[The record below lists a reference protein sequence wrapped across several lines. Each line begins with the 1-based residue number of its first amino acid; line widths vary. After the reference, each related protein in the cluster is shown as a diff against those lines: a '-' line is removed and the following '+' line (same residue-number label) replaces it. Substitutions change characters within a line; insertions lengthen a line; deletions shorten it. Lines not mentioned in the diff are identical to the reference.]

1 MTTRKPIRL
10 HEPSPGNG
18 LAANAPQQRGRL
30 RLNLFAGRSLGER
43 EFDILQDYSES
54 RLAPLLYGHPPGIL
68 QGFEV
73 TAGLVSLQD
82 SEENDWLF
90 RIRPGLAV
98 GGDGKIINMIFP
110 LDQYWQTQKAD
121 YLDSRSRGLNPLSSV
136 NGIYFLTIKR
146 TLENVDKSGNFA
158 GCVRDELDMLRDS
171 RIETA
176 TSLTL
181 QIVWEGDAAVTAA
194 KADKTLTINRLL
206 AEHLHTDWFVA
217 DGAVPIGMLAV
228 EDDTILW
235 FDAVA
240 GRFPAK
246 ADANYW
252 TFLSHTTQSI
262 QQHFHGQ
269 RINDDTERQALIA
282 GFKLAYLPAAGVLP
296 TLFLND
302 VAVQPEPA
310 WFPDHLQ
317 IEMAPIAESQV
328 EALIASEL
336 ARTSIDLQ
344 KVGGDRIRLL
354 LAVADADYRAD
365 LLDLPFPDTNMQHDL
380 YRYGQKA
387 FSSWKDWVVQ
397 YDVLFNKLTP
407 SDFASAEGQ
416 RLFSSIPERID
427 TEAEGQPILPNLFFE
442 RLIQSS
448 RDWQTSTV
456 GSTINPDLPAPYS
469 EVIPA
474 PPADLALDFNQPAIN
489 TADGLL
495 KQYLDTSH
503 RIDQTEAL
511 IDDLADLLT
520 LYADMQRSQRQQL
533 DHVSLSFTHLAGGVQ
548 GDGSG
553 LSVARWLPSMQ
564 FATKIKPVPQDN

>member
-1 MTTRKPIRL
+1 MNTRKPIRL
-10 HEPSPGNG
+10 HEPRSGNG
-18 LAANAPQQRGRL
+18 FAKEDQKRGRQ

-43 EFDILQDYSES
+43 EFDILQDYSDS

-68 QGFEV
+68 HGFEV
-73 TAGLVSLQD
+73 TAGMVPMQD
-82 SEENDWLF
+82 SEKTDWLF

-136 NGIYFLTIKR
+136 NGIYFLTLKR
-146 TLENVDKSGNFA
+146 TLENVDKNGNFA

-206 AEHLHTDWFVA
+206 ADHLHTDWFAA

-235 FDAVA
+235 FDVVA

-252 TFLSHTTQSI
+252 TFLSHSTQSI

-269 RINDDTERQALIA
+269 RIDDDTERQALIA
-282 GFKLAYLPAAGVLP
+282 SFKLAYLPAAGVLP

-302 VAVQPEPA
+302 VAVQPKLS

-328 EALIASEL
+328 EALIGREL

-354 LAVADADYRAD
+354 LAVSDADYRAD
-365 LLDLPFPDTNMQHDL
+365 LLDLPFPDANMQHDL
-380 YRYGQKA
+380 YRYAQKA
-387 FSSWKDWVVQ
+387 FNSWKDWVVQ
-397 YDVLFNKLTP
+397 YDVLFNKLAT

-427 TEAEGQPILPNLFFE
+427 TEAEGQPIVPNLFFE

-456 GSTINPDLPAPYS
+456 GSSISADLPAPYS

-474 PPADLALDFNQPAIN
+474 PPADLVLDFNQPAAN

-495 KQYLDTSH
+495 KQYLDTS
-503 RIDQTEAL
+503 RSIDETEAL

-553 LSVARWLPSMQ
+553 LTVARWLPSMQ

>member
-1 MTTRKPIRL
+1 
-10 HEPSPGNG
+10 
-18 LAANAPQQRGRL
+18 
-30 RLNLFAGRSLGER
+30 
-43 EFDILQDYSES
+43 
-54 RLAPLLYGHPPGIL
+54 
-68 QGFEV
+68 
-73 TAGLVSLQD
+73 
-82 SEENDWLF
+82 
-90 RIRPGLAV
+90 LAV

-136 NGIYFLTIKR
+136 NGIYFLTLKR
-146 TLENVDKSGNFA
+146 TLENVDKNGNFS

-194 KADKTLTINRLL
+194 KADKILTINRLL
-206 AEHLHTDWFVA
+206 ADHLHTDWFAA

-235 FDAVA
+235 FDVVA

-252 TFLSHTTQSI
+252 TFLSHSTQSI

-269 RINDDTERQALIA
+269 RIDDDTERQALIA
-282 GFKLAYLPAAGVLP
+282 SFKLAYLPAAGVLP

-302 VAVQPEPA
+302 VAVQPKLS

-328 EALIASEL
+328 EALIGREL

-354 LAVADADYRAD
+354 LAVSDADYRAD
-365 LLDLPFPDTNMQHDL
+365 LLDLPFPDANMQQDL
-380 YRYGQKA
+380 YRYAQKA
-387 FSSWKDWVVQ
+387 FNSWKNWVVQ
-397 YDVLFNKLTP
+397 YDVLFNKLAP
-407 SDFASAEGQ
+407 SDFKSTEGQ

-442 RLIQSS
+442 RLIQTSG
-448 RDWQTSTV
+448 DWQTSTV
-456 GSTINPDLPAPYS
+456 GNAINPDLPAPYS
-469 EVIPA
+469 RIVPT
-474 PPADLALDFNQPAIN
+474 PPVDTVLDFTLTAAN
-489 TADGLL
+489 TAVGLL
-495 KQYLDTSH
+495 KQYLDTS
-503 RIDQTEAL
+503 RSIDETEAL

-553 LSVARWLPSMQ
+553 LTVARWLPSMQ